1 MARHGA
7 GWKLYVGNKKETS
20 LRKQTTHM
28 LNINTGVFVSELQ
41 IITEVSQLLRNFL
54 AECF

>member
-1 MARHGA
+1 MARRGA

-20 LRKQTTHM
+20 LRKKTAHT
-28 LNINTGVFVSELQ
+28 LNINTGVFVSELK